1 MIKVHK
7 LENGDIIKIL
17 PIISHDNKVS
27 WSVETQLTVVQSGN
41 KNVNIYDN
49 SDKNYLKR
57 ISNTQRFKL
66 SVTKPIPVTTRHY
79 FNIYIDGEVRIM
91 NVTKTLF
98 EKIVLNVNLLQ
109 LKDNYHLH
117 IVKEDVSGIAIAGS
131 THHPPFG
138 YFDFNK
144 SFVEQ
149 VDWTPPVNDIDSGE
163 EWINYIKSKTF
174 DDGHTKS
181 MYDTYIEN
189 NNIFNKKQELIDH
202 IGTDLLSDIIVDD
215 REKKLNMLID

>member
-27 WSVETQLTVVQSGN
+27 WSVETQLTVIQSGN
-41 KNVNIYDN
+41 NNVNIYDN

-66 SVTKPIPVTTRHY
+66 SVTKPIPVATRHY

-98 EKIVLNVNLLQ
+98 EKIVLNSKNLLQ
-109 LKDNYHLH
+109 PKENYHLH
-117 IVKEDVSGIAIAGS
+117 IIKEDVSG
-131 THHPPFG
+131 G
-138 YFDFNK
+138 YFDFSK

-189 NNIFNKKQELIDH
+189 NNIFNKKQVLIDYL
-202 IGTDLLSDIIVDD
+202 GSDLLSDIIIDD
-215 REKKLNMLID
+215 REKKLKQLEI

>member
-27 WSVETQLTVVQSGN
+27 WSVETQLTVIQSGN
-41 KNVNIYDN
+41 NNVNIYDN

-66 SVTKPIPVTTRHY
+66 SLTKPIPVSTRHY

-98 EKIVLNVNLLQ
+98 EKIVLNSKNLLQ
-109 LKDNYHLH
+109 PKDNYHLH
-117 IVKEDVSGIAIAGS
+117 IIKENVSG
-131 THHPPFG
+131 G
-138 YFDFNK
+138 YFDFSK

-189 NNIFNKKQELIDH
+189 NNIFNKKQVLIDH
-202 IGTDLLSDIIVDD
+202 LGTDLLSDIIIDD
-215 REKKLNMLID
+215 REKKLKQLEI

>member
-7 LENGDIIKIL
+7 LENGDVIKIL
-17 PIISHDNKVS
+17 PILSHDNKVS
-27 WSVETQLTVVQSGN
+27 WSVETQLTVIQSGN
-41 KNVNIYDN
+41 NNVTIYDN

-98 EKIVLNVNLLQ
+98 EKIVLNANLLQ

-117 IVKEDVSGIAIAGS
+117 IIKEDVRG
-131 THHPPFG
+131 G
-138 YFDFNK
+138 YFDFSK

-149 VDWTPPVNDIDSGE
+149 VDWTPPVNDIESKE
-163 EWINYIKSKTF
+163 EWVSFIKSQTF
-174 DDGHTKS
+174 DDGATDGQIRLGSSSGNTINGTFGGFNATNGIYVEFKIHNS
-181 MYDTYIEN
+181 AIRIDTVTVT
-189 NNIFNKKQELIDH
+189 FN
-202 IGTDLLSDIIVDD
+202 
-215 REKKLNMLID
+215 

>member
-27 WSVETQLTVVQSGN
+27 WSVETQLTVIQSGN
-41 KNVNIYDN
+41 NNVNIYDN

-66 SVTKPIPVTTRHY
+66 SLTKPIPVATRHY

-98 EKIVLNVNLLQ
+98 EKIVLNAKNLLQ

-117 IVKEDVSGIAIAGS
+117 IIKEYVSG
-131 THHPPFG
+131 G
-138 YFDFNK
+138 YFDFSK

-189 NNIFNKKQELIDH
+189 NNIFNKKQVLIDYL
-202 IGTDLLSDIIVDD
+202 GSDLLSDIIIDD
-215 REKKLNMLID
+215 REKKLKQLEI

>member
-27 WSVETQLTVVQSGN
+27 WSVETQLTVIQSGN
-41 KNVNIYDN
+41 NNVNIYDN

-98 EKIVLNVNLLQ
+98 EKIVLNSKNLLQ
-109 LKDNYHLH
+109 PKENYHLH
-117 IVKEDVSGIAIAGS
+117 IIKEDVSG
-131 THHPPFG
+131 G
-138 YFDFNK
+138 YFDFSK

-189 NNIFNKKQELIDH
+189 NNIFNKKQVLIDH
-202 IGTDLLSDIIVDD
+202 LGSDLLSDIIIDD
-215 REKKLNMLID
+215 REKKLKQLEI

>member
-7 LENGDIIKIL
+7 LENGDVIKIL
-17 PIISHDNKVS
+17 PILSHYNKVS
-27 WSVETQLTVVQSGN
+27 WSVETQLTVIQSGN
-41 KNVNIYDN
+41 NNVTIYDN
-49 SDKNYLKR
+49 SDKNYLRR

-98 EKIVLNVNLLQ
+98 EKIVLNANLLQ

-117 IVKEDVSGIAIAGS
+117 IIKEDVRG
-131 THHPPFG
+131 G
-138 YFDFNK
+138 YFDFSK

-149 VDWTPPVNDIDSGE
+149 VDWTPPVNDIESKE
-163 EWINYIKSKTF
+163 EWVSFIKSQTF
-174 DDGHTKS
+174 DDGATKS
-181 MYDTYIEN
+181 KYDTYIEN

>member
-27 WSVETQLTVVQSGN
+27 WSVETQLTVIQSGN
-41 KNVNIYDN
+41 NNVNIYDN

-66 SVTKPIPVTTRHY
+66 SVTKPIPVATRHY

-98 EKIVLNVNLLQ
+98 EKIVLNANLLQ

-117 IVKEDVSGIAIAGS
+117 IVKEDVRG
-131 THHPPFG
+131 G
-138 YFDFNK
+138 YFDFSK

-149 VDWTPPVNDIDSGE
+149 VDWIPPVNDIESKE
-163 EWINYIKSKTF
+163 EWIGFIKSKTF
-174 DDGHTKS
+174 DDGSIKS
-181 MYDTYIEN
+181 KYDTYIEN

-215 REKKLNMLID
+215 RDKKLNQLGI